1 MEKQIKMM
9 TDLTNI
15 INQATRKYLNNLIDV
30 KTTNPKAIDI
40 MDIDMAFDDMNL
52 QTEAYDLNSD
62 NEKFILQINYF
73 TQKAVSRWLQVKKGL
88 DLGNTLDKKDINIVF
103 DQIAKNVLKYTD
115 LRDENP
121 VQPTNKN
128 SK

>member
-1 MEKQIKMM
+1 
-9 TDLTNI
+9 
-15 INQATRKYLNNLIDV
+15 
-30 KTTNPKAIDI
+30 
-40 MDIDMAFDDMNL
+40 MAFDDMNL